1 MKRFAAA
8 ALAASLLAAPAAAE
22 PVAYTFDMS
31 HSAISFTF
39 NHLGFSTTEG
49 RFGEWT
55 GELVID
61 QETPSNS
68 SVDVTV
74 DVTSLNTFWADRDA
88 HLKSADMFEVEK
100 HPAARFTS
108 TKVEKTG
115 ENTLAVTGDL
125 TIKDITKP
133 LVLDVTVNKMGEH
146 PVHKQPGVGLTAT
159 GVIKRSDY
167 GVDYAVPYVSDE
179 IPVTI
184 NVEALKAQD

>member
-1 MKRFAAA
+1 MKRLAAA
-8 ALAASLLAAPAAAE
+8 ALAASLFAAPAAAE

-39 NHLGFSTTEG
+39 DHLGFSTTEG

-55 GELVID
+55 GDLVID
-61 QETPSNS
+61 QEEPSNS
-68 SVDVTV
+68 SVDVKV
-74 DVTSLNTFWADRDA
+74 DVSSLNTFFADRDA

-100 HPAARFTS
+100 HPDARFTS
-108 TKVEKTG
+108 KSVEKTG
-115 ENTLAVTGDL
+115 ENTLAVKGDL
-125 TIKDITKP
+125 TIKGITKP
-133 LVLDVTVNKMGEH
+133 LVLNVTINKIGEH
-146 PVHKQPGVGLTAT
+146 PVRKQPAVGFTAT

-184 NVEALKAQD
+184 NAEVLKVQD